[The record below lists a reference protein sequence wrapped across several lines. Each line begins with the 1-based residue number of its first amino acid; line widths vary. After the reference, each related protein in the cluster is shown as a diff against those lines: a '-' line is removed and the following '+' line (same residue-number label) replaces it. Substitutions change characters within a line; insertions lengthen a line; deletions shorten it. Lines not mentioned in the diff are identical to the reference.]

1 MNPPARHKILIG
13 LVVVVL
19 GVVFFFWLN
28 KAEGEYLSYD
38 IPVYDATGLVG
49 GSITGTSTVAA
60 EVELIKHLPTPEAV
74 KAVYMTSC
82 AAITPSLRNHVLKLI
97 DETEL
102 NSIVLDLKD
111 YTGAIS
117 FNPLNEALKPYAVS
131 HCPISDL
138 KQLVADW
145 HDKGIYVIGR
155 ITVFQDPLFTKNH
168 PTEAVKSLNNPESLW
183 RDKKGITYI
192 DPASKLAHDHI
203 ISIARDAYD
212 LGVDE
217 LNFDYIRFPSD
228 GNMKDILLPI
238 TGGSKSKPLV
248 LEEFFAYL
256 AGELKPTGA
265 VLSAAVFG
273 VITNHY
279 SDVGIGQIW
288 EHFLPYFDYISPMI
302 YPSHYYSGFGS
313 FSDPNLY
320 PYEVVKDSLDTA
332 VARTV
337 STSTVVVTL
346 NGKPI
351 ASTSPQLYSKPA
363 FSRAKIR
370 PWLQD
375 FDYPVPYTPDMVTA
389 QIKATYD
396 AGLNSWMMWDPTNTY
411 TKSVYKME
419 FQD

>member
-1 MNPPARHKILIG
+1 
-13 LVVVVL
+13 
-19 GVVFFFWLN
+19 
-28 KAEGEYLSYD
+28 
-38 IPVYDATGLVG
+38 
-49 GSITGTSTVAA
+49 
-60 EVELIKHLPTPEAV
+60 
-74 KAVYMTSC
+74 
-82 AAITPSLRNHVLKLI
+82 
-97 DETEL
+97 
-102 NSIVLDLKD
+102 
-111 YTGAIS
+111 
-117 FNPLNEALKPYAVS
+117 
-131 HCPISDL
+131 
-138 KQLVADW
+138 
-145 HDKGIYVIGR
+145 
-155 ITVFQDPLFTKNH
+155 
-168 PTEAVKSLNNPESLW
+168 
-183 RDKKGITYI
+183 
-192 DPASKLAHDHI
+192 
-203 ISIARDAYD
+203 
-212 LGVDE
+212 
-217 LNFDYIRFPSD
+217 
-228 GNMKDILLPI
+228 MKDILLPI
-238 TGGSKSKPLV
+238 TWGSESNPLG

-265 VLSAAVFG
+265 VLSADVFG

-375 FDYPVPYTPDMVTA
+375 FDYPVPYPPDMVTA